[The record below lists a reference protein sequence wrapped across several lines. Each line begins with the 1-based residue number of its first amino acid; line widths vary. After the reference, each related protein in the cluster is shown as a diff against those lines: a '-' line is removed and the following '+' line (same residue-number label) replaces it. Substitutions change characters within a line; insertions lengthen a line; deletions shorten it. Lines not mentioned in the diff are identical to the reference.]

1 MNDYFTLS
9 NLDFTN
15 LSNNS
20 RICLYIELLKTKVL
34 VLNSQLMSL
43 RIVNLHVLHVHI
55 IVFIKNEWQLEKK
68 NKFFVANFPLLHKD
82 RGYLIIQGFPY

>member
-1 MNDYFTLS
+1 MW
-9 NLDFTN
+9 
-15 LSNNS
+15 
-20 RICLYIELLKTKVL
+20 LYIELLKTKVL

-43 RIVNLHVLHVHI
+43 RIVNLHTI

-68 NKFFVANFPLLHKD
+68 NKFFVVNFPLLHKD